1 MPKGLYAIT
10 FCDEREQRL
19 VEKRSLWG
27 RFPTRITSG
36 DLTPIALLAG
46 FRTGGLKPTDSS

>member
-1 MPKGLYAIT
+1 VT
-10 FCDEREQRL
+10 FAERLSATRCAN

-36 DLTPIALLAG
+36 DLAEASIRAAYRG
-46 FRTGGLKPTDSS
+46 RGLKPPKFVKEQS

>member
-1 MPKGLYAIT
+1 VT
-10 FCDEREQRL
+10 FAERLSATRCAN

-36 DLTPIALLAG
+36 DLAEASIRAAYLAG
-46 FRTGGLKPTDSS
+46 DLNPKVC